1 MTEASRSMSRRRGV
15 TRQTEKGVQV
25 AVVQLLRAIRSQVYV
40 LGTRRRRGEHQ
51 GTMQTPGLPDVIAFL
66 PRALGVVF
74 VEVKAPSGRL
84 RPEQAAFRES
94 CLALSYDGGS
104 VYHVVGGV
112 DALLPLLRG
121 LNLVRPENI
130 A

>member
-1 MTEASRSMSRRRGV
+1 MKICRAISR
-15 TRQTEKGVQV
+15 QPEKGVQV
-25 AVVQLLRAIRSQVYV
+25 AVVQLLRAVGSSVYV

-51 GTMQTPGLPDVIAFL
+51 GTMQSPGLPDVIAFL
-66 PRALGVVF
+66 PRALGMVF
-74 VEVKAPSGRL
+74 VEVKAPGGRL
-84 RPEQAAFRES
+84 RPEQAAFRTS
-94 CLALSYDGGS
+94 CLELAARAPR
-104 VYHVVGGV
+104 VYHIVGGV